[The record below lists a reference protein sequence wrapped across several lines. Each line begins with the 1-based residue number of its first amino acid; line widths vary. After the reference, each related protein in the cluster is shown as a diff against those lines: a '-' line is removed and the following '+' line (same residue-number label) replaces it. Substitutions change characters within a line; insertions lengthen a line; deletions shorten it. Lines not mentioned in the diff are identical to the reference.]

1 MSILMHA
8 LPMPLE
14 GEQHSVGH
22 PDRTEHAPTGQQPN
36 LAGRKSFLVSVHN
49 VAVVQDE
56 AMHVLILAEAD
67 NRIGVS

>member
-1 MSILMHA
+1 
-8 LPMPLE
+8 
-14 GEQHSVGH
+14 
-22 PDRTEHAPTGQQPN
+22 
-36 LAGRKSFLVSVHN
+36 VSVHN